1 MYSFTIHATIPFLID
16 LQVISSFIISKYAVI
31 NIFICAPLYILVFL
45 FQEGKVLKVGI
56 VPNLWI
62 VKSP

>member
-16 LQVISSFIISKYAVI
+16 LQVISSFTISKCAVI
-31 NIFICAPLYILVFL
+31 NILVRTPLYIPVFL

-62 VKSP
+62 VNSP

>member
-16 LQVISSFIISKYAVI
+16 LQVISSFTISKYVVI
-31 NIFICAPLYILVFL
+31 NILVHTPIYIPVFL

-62 VKSP
+62 VTSP